1 MVHALGDFL
10 FLAVELLADLVLFIL
25 SIKLNSLFFFQSLS
39 ETFSCSLLSRCQL
52 SFLLLNIAKFRA
64 EDVIVPLF
72 LLFQFCKVN
81 FEFLVRL
88 FSELALKHKAA
99 LGCLV
104 EKVGAI
110 GQTVIA
116 ELLGKALSVRPL
128 GTLLDEVIEE
138 SEDLKVEALQA
149 VILVVVQLLGDGV
162 VVALQ
167 EVLTLLV

>member
-1 MVHALGDFL
+1 M
-10 FLAVELLADLVLFIL
+10 
-25 SIKLNSLFFFQSLS
+25 
-39 ETFSCSLLSRCQL
+39 
-52 SFLLLNIAKFRA
+52 
-64 EDVIVPLF
+64 
-72 LLFQFCKVN
+72 
-81 FEFLVRL
+81 RL

-162 VVALQ
+162 VVAL
-167 EVLTLLV
+167 